1 MYKLLVVDDEK
12 WVRQGLSLTIDWL
25 AEGIELIGEAEDGE
39 EALQR
44 LQKDSADII
53 ITDIKMPRMD
63 GLGLI
68 EALRNQQ
75 KKVYVIIISG
85 YNDFEYAQKA
95 LKYGAYDYV
104 LKPIEETTLLE
115 VVRRCVN
122 DLEQDNKRHHQL
134 KEMSGRI
141 RESLPLARQH
151 FLEMLLLGRTVDSLS
166 DLEARWQTLNMSL
179 DPHCLTVLTVKIHRW
194 GDRAA
199 REKDRS
205 LIRLALGNIAEE
217 IAIGWGQA
225 AACPL
230 DNNADTDLAV
240 LFSFGNSVSDQK
252 NNTGDA
258 FANGMIALVDAAQR
272 YLGITIS
279 IGISRAGNMMK
290 VAQCFEEALNAC
302 SLAFYDS
309 FGKVYDSARL
319 PMGENKPHA
328 YIGPD
333 SSWETRLN
341 HAMKLADNR
350 AINELAEQLIGH
362 LQAAREQSSPLDI
375 SRGLRVLLRNVVKRW
390 EAAHPYMKAPG
401 IDAFNETILN
411 RDFTLTQLREQ
422 LPDALLQ
429 CAYES
434 RGTGNHKR
442 IVELGMHYSHQHYM
456 KGITMNDVAEHLY
469 LNPSYFSKVFHGE
482 VGETYSKYLTR
493 LRMDKAKHLLK
504 TSTLKVYEIA
514 EKVGYAD
521 FRHFS
526 KTFKEIEGMTPG
538 KYRDLGI

>member
-12 WVRQGLSLTIDWL
+12 WVRQGLSLTIDWM

-44 LQKDSADII
+44 IQTDSPDII

-63 GLGLI
+63 GLDLI
-68 EALRNQQ
+68 EALRHQQ
-75 KKVYVIIISG
+75 KKAYVIIISG

-104 LKPIEETTLLE
+104 LKPIEETVLLE

-122 DLEQDNKRHHQL
+122 DLEQDNKRHRQL

-151 FLEMLLLGRTVDSLS
+151 FLEMLLLGRIVDPLG
-166 DLEARWQTLNMSL
+166 DLEARWQALNMTL
-179 DPHCLTVLTVKIHRW
+179 DPNCLTVLVVKIHHW
-194 GDRAA
+194 GTRAT

-217 IAIGWGQA
+217 IMMSWGQA

-230 DNNADTDLAV
+230 DNNADTELAV
-240 LFSFGNSVSDQK
+240 LFSRGNFASGKK
-252 NNTGDA
+252 NDTVDA
-258 FANGMIALVDAAQR
+258 FSNGMIALVDAAQR

-279 IGISRAGNMMK
+279 IGISREGNLVK

-302 SLAFYDS
+302 SLSFYDG
-309 FGKVYDSARL
+309 FGKVYDAARL
-319 PMGENKPHA
+319 PMREKKLQA

-333 SSWETRLN
+333 GSWETRLIQ
-341 HAMKLADNR
+341 AMKQADNS
-350 AINELAEQLIGH
+350 AVNEPVEQLIEH
-362 LQAAREQSSPLDI
+362 LQAARDQSSPLDV
-375 SRGLRVLLRNVVKRW
+375 SRGLRVLLQSVAKRW
-390 EAAHPYMKAPG
+390 EAAHPFMKAPG
-401 IDAFNETILN
+401 IDVFNETILN
-411 RDFTLTQLREQ
+411 RDFTLTELREQ

-442 IVELGMHYSHQHYM
+442 IVELGMHFSHQHYM
-456 KGITMNDVAEHLY
+456 EGITMNDVAEHLY

-493 LRMDKAKHLLK
+493 LRMNKAKHLLK

-526 KTFKEIEGMTPG
+526 KTFKELEGMTPG

>member
-12 WVRQGLSLTIDWL
+12 WVRQGLSLTIDWM

-44 LQKDSADII
+44 ILTDSPDII

-63 GLGLI
+63 GLDLI
-68 EALRNQQ
+68 KALRHQQ
-75 KKVYVIIISG
+75 NKACVIIISG

-104 LKPIEETTLLE
+104 LKPIEETALLE

-122 DLEQDNKRHHQL
+122 DLEQDNKRRHQL
-134 KEMSGRI
+134 KEMSGQI

-151 FLEMLLLGRTVDSLS
+151 FLEMLLLGRIVDPLG
-166 DLEARWQTLNMSL
+166 DLEARWHALNMTL
-179 DPHCLTVLTVKIHRW
+179 DPHCLTVLAVKIHHW
-194 GDRAA
+194 GARAT

-217 IAIGWGQA
+217 IMMSWGQA

-230 DNNADTDLAV
+230 DNNADTELAV
-240 LFSFGNSVSDQK
+240 LFSRGNFASGNK
-252 NNTGDA
+252 NDTDDA
-258 FANGMIALVDAAQR
+258 FSNGMIALVDAAQR

-302 SLAFYDS
+302 SLAFYDG
-309 FGKVYDSARL
+309 FGKVYDAARL
-319 PMGENKPHA
+319 PMREKKLQA

-333 SSWETRLN
+333 GSWETRLI
-341 HAMKLADNR
+341 HAMKQADNR
-350 AINELAEQLIGH
+350 AINEPVEQLIEH

-375 SRGLRVLLRNVVKRW
+375 SRGLRMLLQSVAKRW
-390 EAAHPYMKAPG
+390 EAAHPFMKAPG
-401 IDAFNETILN
+401 IDLFNETILN
-411 RDFTLTQLREQ
+411 RDITLTQLREQ

-434 RGTGNHKR
+434 RGAGNHKR

-493 LRMDKAKHLLK
+493 LRINKAKHLLK

>member
-12 WVRQGLSLTIDWL
+12 WVRQGLSLTIDWM

-44 LQKDSADII
+44 IETDSPDII

-63 GLGLI
+63 GLDLI
-68 EALRNQQ
+68 KALRNQQ
-75 KKVYVIIISG
+75 KKVCVIIISG

-104 LKPIEETTLLE
+104 LKPIEETALLE
-115 VVRRCVN
+115 VVRRCVS
-122 DLEQDNKRHHQL
+122 DLEQETKHRHHL

-166 DLEARWQTLNMSL
+166 ELEARWQALNMAL
-179 DPHCLTVLTVKIHRW
+179 DPNCLTVLAVKIHHW
-194 GDRAA
+194 GARAT

-217 IAIGWGQA
+217 IMMSWGQA

-230 DNNADTDLAV
+230 DNNADIELAV
-240 LFSFGNSVSDQK
+240 LFTRGNVASGPK
-252 NNTGDA
+252 NDTDDA
-258 FANGMIALVDAAQR
+258 FSNGMIALVDAAKQ

-279 IGISRAGNMMK
+279 IGISRVGNMVK

-302 SLAFYDS
+302 ALAFYDG
-309 FGKVYDSARL
+309 FGKVYDAARL
-319 PMGENKPHA
+319 PVRENKLQA

-333 SSWETRLN
+333 GSWETRLN

-362 LQAAREQSSPLDI
+362 LQDAREQSSPLNV
-375 SRGLRVLLRNVVKRW
+375 SRGLRVLLQSVVKRW

-401 IDAFNETILN
+401 IDAFNKTILN

-526 KTFKEIEGMTPG
+526 KTFKDLEGMTPG